1 MSEEERDK
9 ALEAIA
15 SEWNAVIEA
24 ADALDRKLTTQIH
37 FHQDALLVSRVEEN
51 MDTLERTKQLQD
63 TIGVQRDLLA
73 KAESRRSLWKDG
85 PLQEAIGR
93 PSSVSNATNPYV
105 FPNTKGYFMLEGA
118 ILRDG
123 EEVTFHPLKIDGI
136 YPGPTHSSPDPMSA
150 RVSGTIHVRSDGEA
164 VLVCAVRPRFKYP
177 ITYLTNTRHCFY
189 GNIVS
194 SSIAPL

>member
-1 MSEEERDK
+1 MSEE
-9 ALEAIA
+9 APYTTLEAIA
-15 SEWNAVIEA
+15 SEWNAVIQA

-51 MDTLERTKQLQD
+51 MDTLERTKRIQED
-63 TIGVQRDLLA
+63 IGVQRDLLA
-73 KAESRRSLWKDG
+73 KSEARRSWWKDG
-85 PLQEAIGR
+85 PLQEALGR
-93 PSSVSNATNPYV
+93 PSSVSSSMNPYV

-123 EEVTFHPLKIDGI
+123 EEVTFHPLKIDGV
-136 YPGPTHSSPDPMSA
+136 YPGPTHSFSDPMSA

-164 VLVCAVRPRFKYP
+164 VLVCSVRPRFKYP
-177 ITYLTNTRHCFY
+177 IAYMTNSRHSFY